1 MARGARDGAR
11 DGAFFTSWAEYDR
24 AFETFETSL
33 ASVPHGLESVR
44 LADIPFPPRAD
55 PAGLVEAAAY
65 TRGTAEEAA
74 AARKRLLR
82 RALLRWHPDK
92 WAAVVGKVRAEDKAA
107 LAERLGAITQ
117 ALLKA
122 KDRG

>member
-1 MARGARDGAR
+1 MR
-11 DGAFFTSWAEYDR
+11 FTSWAEYDR
-24 AFETFETSL
+24 AFEGFETSL

-44 LADIPFPPRAD
+44 LADIPFPPAAD
-55 PAGLVEAAAY
+55 PAGLAEAGVSRS
-65 TRGTAEEAA
+65 TTEEGESL
-74 AARKRLLR
+74 RKRLLR

-92 WAAVVGKVRAEDKAA
+92 WAAVVAKVRAEDKAA

-122 KDRG
+122 KDRN